1 MARLPQPSDVIAG
14 KYQVERVLGQGG
26 MGIVY
31 VVKHAIT
38 GKRLALKC
46 LLPELLTNPD
56 LVERFVREAQA
67 AGRIQSRHVVD
78 VFDVGRDGDVL
89 FIVMELLQGKPLS
102 ELLYDERLTLEE
114 ALTILVRSMEG
125 VAAAHAHGIVH
136 RDLKPDNI
144 FVCYG
149 SSGRLDDPRVLDFG
163 ISKVE
168 DAEASSLTRSGVA
181 MGTPYYMALEQL
193 SGVRDVDARVDVYA
207 MGVILYEAIAGTPPH
222 VADSIAALAIRL
234 LTTDPVHL
242 TTLRP
247 DLPPGLA
254 DVIMRAISREREKR
268 YQSMEALIEAVRP
281 FVPRGATL
289 VLPEGQGRLLRTPR
303 ATQRGAASVIASVPS
318 AAALGQ
324 ADTSL
329 RPQDFPLPRDRTPV
343 SVPRPAVTQAGL
355 GHRSTKLPLLAA
367 SALGALVAAGG
378 AWLTVSH
385 RPSDPPQV
393 APPPAAELRHAAEGV
408 APAAPGQAR
417 GEASSPVPAAAV
429 GVAAPVANA
438 VAPRPLQGPDA
449 GAAPQP
455 EAAQIAANPA
465 AVVAPEPG
473 TRMLPG
479 RLPRRG
485 KAGDLAEIPEKTPK
499 PVQDSPVA
507 PGPVQAP
514 LRHGVTVTGR
524 AGTLG
529 SDEF

>member
-114 ALTILVRSMEG
+114 ALTILVRAMEG

-234 LTTDPVHL
+234 LTTDPLHL
-242 TTLRP
+242 ATLRP
-247 DLPPGLA
+247 DLPAGLA
-254 DVIMRAISREREKR
+254 DVIMRAIAREREKR
-268 YQSMEALIEAVRP
+268 YQSIEALIEAVRP

-318 AAALGQ
+318 AAALGH
-324 ADTSL
+324 ADTNL

-343 SVPRPAVTQAGL
+343 SVPRPAVTQVGL
-355 GHRSTKLPLLAA
+355 GQRSNKLPLVAA
-367 SALGALVAAGG
+367 SVLGALVAAGG
-378 AWLTVSH
+378 AWLTVAR
-385 RPSDPPQV
+385 RPNEVSQGTPPPV
-393 APPPAAELRHAAEGV
+393 VALSGAGEVVAPSAPPPVREAPEAGPARV
-408 APAAPGQAR
+408 A
-417 GEASSPVPAAAV
+417 VV
-429 GVAAPVANA
+429 APVANA
-438 VAPRPLQGPDA
+438 VAPRPIQGPDA
-449 GAAPQP
+449 GVASGP
-455 EAAQIAANPA
+455 EPTQIANTLVP
-465 AVVAPEPG
+465 VGAPEPG

-479 RLPRRG
+479 RIQRRG
-485 KAGDLAEIPEKTPK
+485 KPVEVAETPEKLPK
-499 PVQDSPVA
+499 VPPDAPVTA
-507 PGPVQAP
+507 PAVQVPA
-514 LRHGVTVTGR
+514 RHGVTVTGR